1 MVNLITNTLN
11 SARGLK
17 CAAGDKS
24 FRAQILLGIT
34 SLPVIFYKSTG
45 VPLILIFSTYCI
57 LLGFEL
63 LNTAIENICDE
74 ITTDYHQGIR
84 DIKDISSAAV
94 MMVLIAYLFQFL
106 KIILHL

>member
-1 MVNLITNTLN
+1 MLNLISNTLN
-11 SARGLK
+11 SVRGLK
-17 CAAGDKS
+17 CATTDKS
-24 FRAQILLGIT
+24 FRAQILLGII

-45 VPLILIFSTYCI
+45 ASLILIFSTYCI

-74 ITTDYHQGIR
+74 ITTNYNRSIR

-94 MMVLIAYLFQFL
+94 MMVLIAYLVQFI
-106 KIILHL
+106 KIIFNF